1 MIKLTKIIL
10 FLITTILLGST
21 TFADRDRV
29 LRIEIGKDYKN
40 YSNSDLRRRVWQLE
54 QAVDQL
60 QRRVFELE
68 LKDEF
73 EKPKPEVIKK
83 EEDKWFC
90 KITAM
95 GKDYA
100 ATGPTKPKAKMNAIE
115 ACKKES
121 SGDGFFCKD
130 PVCEE

>member
-1 MIKLTKIIL
+1 MKII
-10 FLITTILLGST
+10 FKTMILLISLILLNST
-21 TFADRDRV
+21 AHADRV
-29 LRIEIGKDYKN
+29 IRIEVGKDYKN

-54 QAVDQL
+54 QAVEQL

-68 LKDEF
+68 LKEDTVTVR
-73 EKPKPEVIKK
+73 PIDK
-83 EEDKWFC
+83 EEENKDKWFC

-121 SGDGFFCKD
+121 QGDGFFCKD
-130 PVCEE
+130 PVCEN